1 MVPLLLLLLLPNSM
15 ADQGTVCL
23 DISESKISI
32 TTTHANISED
42 WTDNVK
48 CEMNDFGPCLI
59 LCTFNNATWRNGS
72 NMCFEADVTSLSHG
86 NIVYNIQN
94 NVSCNLFLCNET
106 HILRLIHSLHSDS
119 SDKREMMQLFYIRNS
134 CISLFST
141 NHEVKT
147 AFINVERQI
156 IHNIMGSS
164 LLEDGRSTN
173 SSLKFLSLNVLNIS
187 EAYLDATGTKDWIHT
202 EAPQL
207 LPQNKS
213 FIPDIWLPIDALRS
227 IPKEKRI
234 IGLISYMHHSQF
246 QFEHEEIPS
255 MVLRIELPG
264 GHHLYNL
271 KTSVKM
277 IFRVDAHRNMDNKT
291 RLQCHYFDEQ
301 EWHWKTDGCET
312 TTLNNSNDIIC
323 NCDHTTP
330 FAVLLIREPIAEIHW
345 RILSYISYMGCGLSA
360 FFTALSLVLYVFSR
374 NHRQD
379 YSICIHV
386 SLSGA
391 LFLLNST
398 FLLTEWGA
406 TVELDWVCV
415 LVAALMHYSL
425 LCSFT
430 WMAIEA
436 LHLYLLLIKVFNTYY
451 KHYMVKLSLAGWG
464 IPGVIVAISLGMKD
478 FKQFYGITQMTMA
491 DTNQTNAI
499 CWITD
504 DSFFYSLNLVYFTLI
519 FIFNSGILMTV
530 ASSICK
536 IKQVYRG
543 DLKHQ
548 SNTGEDSWNYPEK
561 FGATCRSG
569 VTVLGLTCLMGTT
582 WGLAFLGSGYVNYA
596 ILYLFCIFNSIQ
608 GFFIFLWICQSVRKQ
623 RRRYIEDKMTS
634 SPVRVTGT
642 KAD

>member
-1 MVPLLLLLLLPNSM
+1 MSIDPEAGAGTGSEPRMVSTHSVTGTGPGTGSETEAEEAGRAGAGTGAGVGTGPGPELEVVVAHAEKGAREEGVLPNPGLNAGPEGTVTGTEDTLILKYITLIGCSLSLVGLIINLLLFITNS
-15 ADQGTVCL
+15 
-23 DISESKISI
+23 
-32 TTTHANISED
+32 
-42 WTDNVK
+42 
-48 CEMNDFGPCLI
+48 
-59 LCTFNNATWRNGS
+59 
-72 NMCFEADVTSLSHG
+72 
-86 NIVYNIQN
+86 
-94 NVSCNLFLCNET
+94 
-106 HILRLIHSLHSDS
+106 
-119 SDKREMMQLFYIRNS
+119 
-134 CISLFST
+134 
-141 NHEVKT
+141 
-147 AFINVERQI
+147 VERQI

-202 EAPQL
+202 EAPQ
-207 LPQNKS
+207 
-213 FIPDIWLPIDALRS
+213 
-227 IPKEKRI
+227 
-234 IGLISYMHHSQF
+234 
-246 QFEHEEIPS
+246 
-255 MVLRIELPG
+255 
-264 GHHLYNL
+264 
-271 KTSVKM
+271 
-277 IFRVDAHRNMDNKT
+277 NKT